1 MKWNVFSPFVSA
13 IRRHF
18 FLTKYIE
25 FNSRSSSTT
34 VHYTG
39 NAMGAMGA
47 MAGQDIGETVG
58 CAIVA
63 AKQMSHN
70 PLRNTAKYSGIA
82 FLVFILVFIVPYSIL
97 PESVLPIYADILG
110 FVFVLPLIIGGFIL
124 LVSWFVGTH
133 LGKRDY
139 KRYKKLRKLGKNG
152 SPQDADELLSYLSDR
167 HRETRYA
174 ALLGIHSICKDSP
187 GRLLK
192 HTTHDPQSLAS
203 TLVEYLSE
211 TDEDILQTCSSTIK
225 WLARDHGEM
234 FVSHS
239 KTIAQHID
247 APHAAVQTNI
257 VIALGNSAQFDHE
270 HSSAY
275 AKALAP
281 AAKDLDSEVRKAAAA
296 TLGKIP
302 CSESVTMLEYLVD
315 NETAPDVA
323 QEARNSLEQLRTQT
337 AA

>member
-1 MKWNVFSPFVSA
+1 MRWNVFSPLVSTV
-13 IRRHF
+13 RRHF

-25 FNSRSSSTT
+25 FNSSSSSTT

-47 MAGQDIGETVG
+47 MAGQDIGETMG

-63 AKQMSHN
+63 AKQMPHDF
-70 PLRNTAKYSGIA
+70 LRNIAKYGGIA
-82 FLVFILVFIVPYSIL
+82 FLFFISIFIM
-97 PESVLPIYADILG
+97 PESVQLIY
-110 FVFVLPLIIGGFIL
+110 FRVLSAIFIASSIIGGFIL
-124 LVSWFVGTH
+124 IVSWVVGTH

-139 KRYKKLRKLGKNG
+139 KRYKKLRKLGQNG

-167 HRETRYA
+167 HLETRYA

-192 HTTHDPQSLAS
+192 HTTSDPQSLAS
-203 TLVEYLSE
+203 TLVGHLSE
-211 TDEDILQTCSSTIK
+211 TDEDTLQTCSGIIK

-234 FVSHS
+234 FISHC
-239 KTIAQHID
+239 KTIAQHIES
-247 APHAAVQTNI
+247 PHAAVQVNI
-257 VIALGNSAQFDHE
+257 VIALGNIAQFDHE

-296 TLGKIP
+296 TLGKIA

-315 NETAPDVA
+315 NETAPDVT
-323 QEARNSLEQLRTQT
+323 QEARNSLEQLRAQT